1 MVASPEANNGFSVPS
16 VLENTQSTVYRWASD
31 SPPSLKHA
39 IELSRLSEEDDTLE
53 LPHQLNHITRLAKL
67 LDKFNL
73 NHPSP
78 TSVRSLLDSPSR
90 ISTPLSDSL
99 IYSSSMSGWKNRSVS
114 KKVTDS
120 NPSFVDDTGSPRELV
135 RQYSDESARRQSSS
149 PTGNEKPVNNAVS
162 QSVEE
167 APRVSEVDNMS
178 QTPAPSSD
186 TTSHRSQLQPEEHI
200 SQVEKGNRSLV
211 QDHSVPSA
219 SGYEDQLTREDYI
232 FLLKQLRG
240 LSQECDSRGKYIEEL
255 QRRDAQQQAQQAL
268 SLTMYVEP
276 PSPKQLNELESPV
289 AQTLRPRGQSSANS
303 QFLRHVVLEDA
314 SVTASPISHPEEVSF
329 RGIAE
334 LARSREECQSEE
346 QQSKDVP
353 TTIPLLGHHA
363 EQPAV
368 VHPQPVR
375 SHQSQI
381 VDKSP
386 VRLLPSL
393 LPTVSASH
401 NDDRSAFTRYREIGA
416 RNPDEVR
423 LLESLNDS
431 LRHSL
436 KLEHDLEQAKS
447 EIADLRSL
455 VSELSK
461 KDEGTSSQRHSH
473 IESKAAALD
482 ISDLRQS
489 KSVAPPTT
497 SLLRAA
503 EPSVS
508 VISGARSLSSSA
520 KKPISAGN
528 ERGSTL
534 HSHRS
539 KSYERATAAEVIEE
553 LEKLLG
559 EAEKEI
565 AILKGN
571 AKILGPSA
579 MPDARRV
586 TAFTHDKLYYRLQ
599 MDQVDSLGVSELGN
613 LIKNVLLQFSTPLS
627 KLPERVMLLNSHLQ
641 SEERYMHFANDIHAA
656 LYGGNQM
663 HPGPAGSQEE
673 LQCLGEMVGRVEKLA
688 RAAER
693 RSKKSAANIR
703 ER

>member
-1 MVASPEANNGFSVPS
+1 MVASSEANNGFSVPS

-39 IELSRLSEEDDTLE
+39 TELSRLSEGEDTLE
-53 LPHQLNHITRLAKL
+53 PHHQLNHITRLAKL

-78 TSVRSLLDSPSR
+78 ASVRSMLDSPSR

-120 NPSFVDDTGSPRELV
+120 NSSLVDDTGSPREHI
-135 RQYSDESARRQSSS
+135 RYSDESAHRQSSS
-149 PTGNEKPVNNAVS
+149 PPDNEKPLNNAVS
-162 QSVEE
+162 QPVGD
-167 APRVSEVDNMS
+167 APRVSEVDNRS
-178 QTPAPSSD
+178 QLSAPSSE
-186 TTSHRSQLQPEEHI
+186 TVSHRSQPKPEERI
-200 SQVEKGNRSLV
+200 PQVEKGNRSLV

-219 SGYEDQLTREDYI
+219 FGYEDQLTREDYI

-240 LSQECDSRGKYIEEL
+240 LSQECDTRGKYIEEL
-255 QRRDAQQQAQQAL
+255 ERRDVQQQAQQPL
-268 SLTMYVEP
+268 SHTMYVEP
-276 PSPKQLNELESPV
+276 PSPRQLNDLESPV
-289 AQTLRPRGQSSANS
+289 AQPLRPIEQSSANS
-303 QFLRHVVLEDA
+303 QFLRRVVLEDA
-314 SVTASPISHPEEVSF
+314 SAIASPISYREEVSF
-329 RGIAE
+329 PGIAE
-334 LARSREECQSEE
+334 LARSREGGQSDE
-346 QQSKDVP
+346 QQSNDIP
-353 TTIPLLGHHA
+353 TTIPMLGHHA

-368 VHPQPVR
+368 IHTQPVR
-375 SHQSQI
+375 SHHSQI

-401 NDDRSAFTRYREIGA
+401 NDDRSAFTRRHEIGA
-416 RNPDEVR
+416 RNPDEVQ

-455 VSELSK
+455 VRELSK
-461 KDEGTSSQRHSH
+461 KDRDPSSQRHSH
-473 IESKAAALD
+473 IESKAAPFD
-482 ISDLRQS
+482 INDLRQS

-497 SLLRAA
+497 GLLRAA
-503 EPSVS
+503 EPLVS
-508 VISGARSLSSSA
+508 VISGERSLSSSM
-520 KKPISAGN
+520 KEPVLAGN
-528 ERGSTL
+528 DRGNTL

-539 KSYERATAAEVIEE
+539 KGYERATSVEVIEE
-553 LEKLLG
+553 LEKLLA

-586 TAFTHDKLYYRLQ
+586 TAFKHDKLYYRLQ

-693 RSKKSAANIR
+693 RSKKSMANIR
-703 ER
+703 EH